1 MDLIND
7 FYRALQ
13 EYEDLLSLLTCDL
26 EEKVKLPESEVG
38 LSLNKNT
45 NC

>member
-1 MDLIND
+1 MTSMELYKNMKI
-7 FYRALQ
+7 Y
-13 EYEDLLSLLTCDL
+13 YLTCDL